1 MIEWGV
7 KFLYKSTDYYML
19 LSVSDVHWNV
29 NLQRL
34 KLEITYKSCLS
45 IIQVNV
51 IYLKDLF
58 SKENKVCSIRYGF
71 RSVIYNN
78 HFYR

>member
-19 LSVSDVHWNV
+19 LSESDVHWNV
-29 NLQRL
+29 NLHRL

-58 SKENKVCSIRYGF
+58 STENKVCVQLDMDLGL
-71 RSVIYNN
+71 
-78 HFYR
+78 